1 VQLNGAGQPGRPVVP
16 RRWLFEIK
24 RDLGTR
30 QRAGSPPKS
39 FEGPK
44 DGPEEQEET
53 ENSMEENMQQ
63 VVLEAIRQFAQA
75 EQTRQEPV
83 LKAELTEE
91 RKRREQL
98 EGRVNQLV
106 EENKRARAQ
115 ADQAERE
122 SVVRAELQR
131 LGVAKI
137 DLAYKA
143 VKDDVGRTDDGR
155 LVARSEQ
162 GEMGVREFLTHF
174 VSENPELLPAR
185 IPGGSGATAGNRVT
199 QSSPGMDLDKIRPG
213 MSAEDLERIRE
224 EVSRVA
230 SQTLRGY

>member
-1 VQLNGAGQPGRPVVP
+1 
-16 RRWLFEIK
+16 
-24 RDLGTR
+24 
-30 QRAGSPPKS
+30 
-39 FEGPK
+39 
-44 DGPEEQEET
+44 
-53 ENSMEENMQQ
+53 MEENMQQ

-75 EQTRQEPV
+75 EQSRQEPA
-83 LKAELTEE
+83 LKVELTEE
-91 RKRREQL
+91 KKRREQL

-137 DLAYKA
+137 DLAFKA
-143 VKDDVGRTDDGR
+143 VKDDVMKTEDGR
-155 LVARSEQ
+155 LIARGEQ
-162 GEMGVREFLTHF
+162 GEMGIREYLTHF

-199 QSSPGMDLDKIRPG
+199 QSSPSLDLDRIRPG
-213 MSAEDLERIRE
+213 MSAEELERIRE

-230 SQTLRGY
+230 NQTLRGF

>member
-1 VQLNGAGQPGRPVVP
+1 
-16 RRWLFEIK
+16 
-24 RDLGTR
+24 
-30 QRAGSPPKS
+30 
-39 FEGPK
+39 
-44 DGPEEQEET
+44 
-53 ENSMEENMQQ
+53 MEENISNNMQQ
-63 VVLEAIRQFAQA
+63 VVLEAIKQFAQA
-75 EQTRQEPV
+75 EQARQEPA

-91 RKRREQL
+91 RRRREQL

-115 ADQAERE
+115 ADQAERD
-122 SVVRAELQR
+122 SAVRAELQR

-137 DLAYKA
+137 DLAFKA
-143 VKDDVGRTDDGR
+143 VKDDVAKTEDGR
-155 LVARSEQ
+155 LIARGDQ
-162 GEMGVREFLTHF
+162 GEMGIREYLTHF

-199 QSSPGMDLDKIRPG
+199 QNSPSLDLDKIRPG

-230 SQTLRGY
+230 TQTLRGY